1 MVCSGRSDSHEDHLA
16 RDTCANAHDRGILC
30 YTFANTDDINTA
42 YEPDPPVGALF
53 SSPSAAITVAR
64 RRTSDAKDVLGVED
78 ALEGNATRFATQ
90 KIIEGTWQALGGI
103 LKKPGEVHVYET
115 GTMGPEAANKMTE
128 DYGGWIAPV

>member
-1 MVCSGRSDSHEDHLA
+1 MQVQAL
-16 RDTCANAHDRGILC
+16 
-30 YTFANTDDINTA
+30 
-42 YEPDPPVGALF
+42 DPGAKMSSRPVVLNVDF
-53 SSPSAAITVAR
+53 
-64 RRTSDAKDVLGVED
+64 SDALGSEKLPYEQLLGD

-103 LKKPGEVHVYET
+103 LKKPSEVHVYET